1 MRIQDPGWKK
11 YGSGMEKSRI
21 RNKHPGSTTLKGF
34 GFCQNSVEF
43 LNSFSLFY
51 SPSWA
56 DQLVASEPALSLQY
70 INDGSGV
77 DLLGENKEHSLALKE
92 DVSILTSALDFDSD
106 PPISGTGNFRNRINK
121 FFSCRKIQIYFLPAS
136 TMECIKVCELEETTK

>member
-1 MRIQDPGWKK
+1 MEKIRIRDPGWKK
-11 YGSGMEKSRI
+11 VGSGI
-21 RNKHPGSTTLKGF
+21 REKHPGSTTLKGF

-43 LNSFSLFY
+43 LTSFSLFY

-56 DQLVASEPALSLQY
+56 DQLVASEPALPLQY

-92 DVSILTSALDFDSD
+92 DVLILTTVLGFRSRSAD
-106 PPISGTGNFRNRINK
+106 IRNR
-121 FFSCRKIQIYFLPAS
+121 
-136 TMECIKVCELEETTK
+136 